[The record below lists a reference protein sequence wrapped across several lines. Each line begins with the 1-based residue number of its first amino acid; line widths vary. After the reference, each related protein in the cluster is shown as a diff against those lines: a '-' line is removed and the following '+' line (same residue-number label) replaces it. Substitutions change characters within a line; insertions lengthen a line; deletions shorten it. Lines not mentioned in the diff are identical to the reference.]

1 MSKNAII
8 AIVVAIVVIGGGIG
22 AYMLMGKDKNSSNNT
37 DNSSKIA
44 GNTTPAKKY
53 TDACKLFTRE
63 QMDKALG
70 GTFGEGEEGISF
82 TTATPGTSDYDN
94 EDLRGSVCD
103 FDQEDDGT
111 TAGMAAAMRLTV
123 DIKTYKDV
131 ASASSYMS
139 GLHSPQTAVG
149 QEAVADAVDVAGV
162 GDQAFFS
169 VLSVADQSK
178 NEALNILVGRQV
190 VVLTVTQLS
199 GLDQA
204 AVRAGLT
211 ELAKNL

>member
-8 AIVVAIVVIGGGIG
+8 AIVAAIIVIGGGIG
-22 AYMLMGKDKNSSNNT
+22 AYIFMGKDKDGGNT
-37 DNSSKIA
+37 ADNSSKVA
-44 GNTTPAKKY
+44 DNTTPAKKY
-53 TDACKLFTRE
+53 TDACKLFSRE
-63 QMDKALG
+63 QMDTALG
-70 GTFGEGEEGISF
+70 GTFGGGEEGISF
-82 TTATPGTSDYDN
+82 TTATPGTPDYDN
-94 EDLRGSVCD
+94 EDLRGSSCN

-111 TAGMAAAMRLTV
+111 TASMAASMRLSV

-131 ASASSYMS
+131 ATASSYMS
-139 GLHSPQTAVG
+139 SLHSPVTAEG
-149 QEAVADAVDVAGV
+149 QEAVVESVDVSGV

-169 VLSVADQSK
+169 VLDVAEQSK
-178 NEALNILVGRQV
+178 NESLNVLVGRQV